1 MNSKRFAA
9 FAFAILAVVF
19 FANQPAWSQT
29 TISTG
34 SIQGTVSDPQGATV
48 PEAKITVT
56 NKGTGQATPVPLSS
70 AGTYNSGQL
79 NPGTYIV
86 RVEAAGFKTVLTTV
100 EVQLG
105 GVTANN
111 VTLAVGSAT
120 TIVEVTAEETHV
132 NTEQATVQSV
142 LTGDQIDNLPV
153 NGRNFLDLAQLQP
166 GVQIQDGSTFDPTK
180 NGYSSVSFAGRYGRA
195 ARIEIDGVDISDENV
210 GTTTQN
216 IPQSAISEFQ
226 VEGSSLDMSTELSGT
241 GAINVATRSGTN
253 QLHGEGF
260 FGGRSDQLAARF
272 ATAALPFSRKQYG
285 VRLGGPFIKDKLF
298 FFGDWERTQQD
309 QAAPVT
315 FGAPFS
321 ALTGSFNSPFRDNE
335 YLGRLDYVVKN
346 NWRIFARF
354 NYENNLSGRGFVPN
368 VYQPFSNIDHTRV
381 YAVGTDFNTGTFSH
395 SIRFGYTKF
404 HNQIADGTSGL
415 SGGSNPVPGLA
426 INIGNDLICL
436 SGIDNYCSG
445 PNFLAPQ
452 VTYQSDK
459 QTKYDGSKIIRS
471 HILRYGAEFNKLL
484 GGGFASFVGTGPEAN
499 ATLTQVAVPNDP
511 NPLHY
516 FADAVL
522 LGNGFGFASEIPEF
536 NLPAGGLFDSRF
548 EAYIGDSWKMWK
560 RFTLNYGLRY
570 DRDTGRSDAD
580 LPGIP
585 QYAAFNNKFISGLEK
600 PVRQP
605 NNGFAP
611 NLAFAWDPKGDGK
624 TVIRAGG
631 GLYFD
636 NSVWNNVLF
645 DRSVRLQNGFF
656 LTNPFACAGGVAQP
670 VFVGKTQ
677 QPLATFCGQPIGTVG
692 SQIIAY
698 QKAYQAAVTAAGPQS
713 NINFIGT
720 SPAAGPATGT
730 APLFPGYKLPRT
742 WQMNV
747 GVARELRPGTVLSVD
762 YVRAI
767 GLHSL
772 LAFDTNH
779 IGDARFLNMP
789 AAVAAI
795 NNTLAA
801 CGAGSI
807 DASIQHCPGL
817 HPFNGT
823 TCTVAGGCPATMGDY
838 AANKLDSSL
847 AVASGFPCPAPG
859 CAFAGVNPAVGMN
872 QMNFPIG
879 RSVYSGM
886 QVGLKSDVKRPM
898 AGVRNLNLQVGYALS
913 RYKATALDTD
923 FITGATDFAN
933 PNKFFGPNGLD
944 RTHQLG
950 VGAIMDL
957 PLGLR
962 FSTVTHWATALP
974 ATLTLP
980 SGSIFTN
987 DIIGDDSFGGNTNAR
1002 PGDPLPGTNLGS
1014 FGRSIKVGG
1023 LNNVIDNFN
1032 TNFAGK
1038 LTPAG
1043 QALVSASLFTQA
1055 QLTAL
1060 GAVIPTISRAPK
1072 GQVGLSPAY
1081 STDVHLSVRLR
1092 PNRIWSR
1099 LPEQF
1104 VIAPEAALYNVFN
1117 FQNWDA
1123 AGAVTRGILDGSQG
1137 SLNGTTAHAPTPR
1150 TNLVSLGSGTYGYGA
1165 PRQAEFG
1172 AKITF

>member
-9 FAFAILAVVF
+9 FAFAILAVIF

-29 TISTG
+29 TVSTG
-34 SIQGTVSDPQGATV
+34 SIQGTVTDPQGATV

-86 RVEAAGFKTVLTTV
+86 RVEAPGFKTVQTTV
-100 EVQLG
+100 EVQVG

-226 VEGSSLDMSTELSGT
+226 VEGSSLDMSTEISGT

-272 ATAALPFSRKQYG
+272 ATAALPFARKQYG

-315 FGAPFS
+315 LGAPFS

-346 NWRIFARF
+346 NWRVFARF

-436 SGIDNYCSG
+436 SGVDNYCSG

-459 QTKYDGSKIIRS
+459 QIKYDGSKIIRS

-484 GGGFASFVGTGPEAN
+484 GGGFASFVGTGPIAN

-516 FADAVL
+516 FADLVL
-522 LGNGFGFASEIPEF
+522 LGNGFGFASEIPQF

-548 EAYIGDSWKMWK
+548 EAYFGDSWKMWR
-560 RFTLNYGLRY
+560 RFTLTYGVRY

-580 LPGIP
+580 LAGIP
-585 QYAAFNNKFISGLEK
+585 QYAAFDNQFISGLEK

-631 GLYFD
+631 GLYYD

-656 LTNPFACAGGVAQP
+656 LSNPAACAGGAPLP
-670 VFVGKTQ
+670 VFVGKTKL
-677 QPLATFCGQPIGTVG
+677 PPATFCGQPIGTVG

-698 QKAYQAAVTAAGPQS
+698 EKAYQAAVKAAGPQS

-720 SPAAGPATGT
+720 SLAAGAATGT
-730 APLFPGYKLPRT
+730 SPLFPGYKAPRT

-747 GVARELRPGTVLSVD
+747 GIARELRPGTVLSVD
-762 YVRAI
+762 YVRAV

-772 LAFDTNH
+772 LQYDTNH

-795 NNTLAA
+795 NKTLTA
-801 CGAGSI
+801 CGAGTI
-807 DASIQHCPGL
+807 NQAIAACPGL
-817 HPFNGT
+817 HPTGGATIGDFAGNG
-823 TCTVAGGCPATMGDY
+823 
-838 AANKLDSSL
+838 LDSSL
-847 AVASGFPCPAPG
+847 ALASGFPCAPPG

-872 QMNFPIG
+872 QMFFPIG

-974 ATLTLP
+974 QTLTLP

-987 DIIGDDSFGGNTNAR
+987 DIIGDGSFGGNTNGK

-1014 FGRSIKVGG
+1014 FGRSIKVGD
-1023 LNNVIDNFN
+1023 LNNVINNFN

-1043 QALVSASLFTQA
+1043 QALVSAGLFTQA

-1060 GAVIPTISRAPK
+1060 GAVIPAIKDAPA
-1072 GQVGLSPAY
+1072 GEVGLSPAY
-1081 STDVHLSVRLR
+1081 TTDVHLSVRLR
-1092 PNRIWSR
+1092 PNRIWHR

-1137 SLNGTTAHAPTPR
+1137 SLNGTTAHGATPR

-1172 AKITF
+1172 AKISF